1 MKCFYLRSLKTFVIS
16 KQSDAKSSSGA
27 SGHLKTD
34 EEEAAVSSLMDG
46 NYNEAESAASFQE
59 ALQAWRTNNR
69 SSGAAGAA
77 ADASI
82 GFGTSG
88 SHAAEISSS
97 QPKPTNNEG
106 ILH

>member
-1 MKCFYLRSLKTFVIS
+1 MFVIS
-16 KQSDAKSSSGA
+16 QQSDAKSSSGA

-46 NYNEAESAASFQE
+46 NYNEAESAACFQE

-77 ADASI
+77 AHASI
-82 GFGTSG
+82 GFETSG
-88 SHAAEISSS
+88 SRAVEISSS
-97 QPKPTNNEG
+97 QPRPTKSEG